1 VGHGLALDDD
11 TFDEQ
16 AAAVERETSI
26 TVSHED
32 LRFV

>member
-1 VGHGLALDDD
+1 VSDGLALDDD
-11 TFDEQ
+11 TLHEQ
-16 AAAVERETSI
+16 SPAMEREAGV